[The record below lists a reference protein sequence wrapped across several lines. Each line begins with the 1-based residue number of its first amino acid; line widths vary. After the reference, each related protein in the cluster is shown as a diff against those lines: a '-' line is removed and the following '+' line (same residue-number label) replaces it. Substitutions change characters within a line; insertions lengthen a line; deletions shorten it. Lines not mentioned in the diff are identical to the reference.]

1 MPLARQPEAKANNTP
16 AMVGVG
22 KYTVYRAKPRS
33 TVTPGMC
40 MPALAEK
47 YTAIHTNT
55 IRNAAREKLPAVSA
69 KGDWEPLPTTEYTP
83 QQAPAKAILAAAS
96 TEAGVCR
103 CGHNNNTKPAA
114 GAKITAS
121 ADKPILC

>member
-1 MPLARQPEAKANNTP
+1 
-16 AMVGVG
+16 
-22 KYTVYRAKPRS
+22 
-33 TVTPGMC
+33 

-114 GAKITAS
+114 ATTAPK
-121 ADKPILC
+121 ARKPFNRSPCVAA